1 MSTPVTGGSPDLLLQ
16 DCSKEMSAWLSE
28 RHCRKCAGDMKP
40 GKAIQETYTGAP
52 DFIGGAVVTMSPGGP
67 GRLVDCLK
75 CSICGWSI
83 SA

>member
-1 MSTPVTGGSPDLLLQ
+1 MRAPVTGGSPDLLQ
-16 DCSKEMSAWLSE
+16 DCDRDLSVWLAD
-28 RHCRKCAGDMKP
+28 RHCRKCNGDMKP
-40 GKAIQETYTGAP
+40 SKAMQETYTGRS